1 MDSRTVIRFGLRR
14 LAILFL
20 VSLILVWIGSELAF
34 IVQKDPSDRAP
45 QQVELVI
52 PRGTAAKVAAGELV
66 TGIPE
71 EMTFVLGD
79 TLLVRN
85 EDDVDHQLGPL
96 WIPSRASASLLMEV
110 PERLAYTCS
119 FQPSQYFGLV
129 VKQPTTWITRLI
141 AIGLA
146 VPATTAILFLY
157 SLVIRPIQ
165 PAKEESDDAPSSAGQ
180 RLKRL

>member
-1 MDSRTVIRFGLRR
+1 MDSRTAIRLGLRR
-14 LAILFL
+14 LAVLFL
-20 VSLILVWIGSELAF
+20 ISLVVVWIGSELAF

-45 QQVELVI
+45 KLVELVI
-52 PRGTAAKVAAGELV
+52 PPGTAARIAAGEIV

-71 EMTFVLGD
+71 EMIFVLGD
-79 TLLVRN
+79 TLVVKN

-146 VPATTAILFLY
+146 VPATTAVLFLY

-165 PAKEESDDAPSSAGQ
+165 PKQAAGGEGPAQ
-180 RLKRL
+180 ADQHLENT

>member
-1 MDSRTVIRFGLRR
+1 MHNRTAIRLGLRR

-20 VSLILVWIGSELAF
+20 ISLALVWIGSELAF
-34 IVQKDPSDRAP
+34 IAQKDPSDRAP

-52 PRGTAAKVAAGELV
+52 PRGTAARIAAGENV
-66 TGIPE
+66 GIPE
-71 EMTFVLGD
+71 EMIFVLGD
-79 TLLVRN
+79 TLVVRN
-85 EDDVDHQLGPL
+85 EDDVDHQLGPM
-96 WIPSRASASLLMEV
+96 WIPSRASASLSMEV

-146 VPATTAILFLY
+146 VPATTAVLFLY

-165 PAKEESDDAPSSAGQ
+165 PAQAANGDVPL
-180 RLKRL
+180 RLG